1 MNHDAYTNAAAAI
14 LTEFCAA
21 TGMEPGKG
29 GFLFYLPPQHSVF
42 ALYLSGGGDAG
53 ELAQCSPSHIRMDAR
68 VEARFVKPDDA
79 MRFVMQVMEIV
90 PKDDFANI
98 QRLHLVATPTVEAV
112 FFVLANQDDPSL
124 CYRVNIQMEANFATA

>member
-1 MNHDAYTNAAAAI
+1 MNHDAYTNAATAI
-14 LTEFCAA
+14 LTELCAC

-29 GFLFYLPPQHSVF
+29 GFLFYLPPQHGVF

-53 ELAQCSPSHIRMDAR
+53 ELAQCSPSYIRMDAR

-79 MRFVMQVMEIV
+79 MRFVIQVMEIV
-90 PKDDFANI
+90 PKDDFENV

-112 FFVLANQDDPSL
+112 FFVLANQEEPSL
-124 CYRVNIQMEANFATA
+124 CYRVNIPMEANFATA

>member
-1 MNHDAYTNAAAAI
+1 MNHDAYTNAATAI
-14 LTEFCAA
+14 LTELCAA

-53 ELAQCSPSHIRMDAR
+53 ELAQCSPSYIRMDAR

-79 MRFVMQVMEIV
+79 LRFVMQVLEIV
-90 PKDDFANI
+90 PKDDFENI
-98 QRLHLVATPTVEAV
+98 QRLHMVATPTVEAV
-112 FFVLANQDDPSL
+112 FFVLANQEEPSL
-124 CYRVNIQMEANFATA
+124 CYRVNIPMEANFSTA